1 MEQLPTINNRQKW
14 CCENGC
20 GECRPVQTDFE
31 YSRTEDESGN
41 VIESLTEKIW
51 VSHCCKADL
60 MLWDEDKQDFIVWGP
75 LAQVADATETLRNMT
90 EADFVRAHG

>member
-1 MEQLPTINNRQKW
+1 MTTEQLPAISDRQKW

-31 YSRTEDESGN
+31 YSRTEDDKGN
-41 VIESLTEKIW
+41 VLESLTEKIW

-75 LAQVADATETLRNMT
+75 IAQVTPNYKSDT
-90 EADFVRAHG
+90 